1 MVIGA
6 AGADEGDGV
15 GAMNDRG
22 AWRPRRFDVAGAHPD
37 EAYRAVGDVFGAVGE
52 MHRQYSQSSQSP
64 EVKVKAKAKIE
75 KWQASKPLR
84 FGNCSDAQVQRF
96 LAQGVRM
103 MDAMKDKLPLGFS
116 DGQRQVR
123 NRCDELA
130 KSMEK
135 VLARRPDEHRRGI
148 TRGRGRRM

>member
-1 MVIGA
+1 
-6 AGADEGDGV
+6 
-15 GAMNDRG
+15 MNERA
-22 AWRPRRFDVAGAHPD
+22 AWRPRHFDVAGAHPD

-52 MHRQYSQSSQSP
+52 MRRQYVSGQLPGAQ
-64 EVKVKAKAKIE
+64 EVNIAVE

-103 MDAMKDKLPLGFS
+103 MDVMKEKLPLGIS
-116 DGQRQVR
+116 DSHRQVR
-123 NRCDELA
+123 NRCHELA

-135 VLARRPDEHRRGI
+135 VLAHRPDEHRRGV
-148 TRGRGRRM
+148 TRGRGRSM